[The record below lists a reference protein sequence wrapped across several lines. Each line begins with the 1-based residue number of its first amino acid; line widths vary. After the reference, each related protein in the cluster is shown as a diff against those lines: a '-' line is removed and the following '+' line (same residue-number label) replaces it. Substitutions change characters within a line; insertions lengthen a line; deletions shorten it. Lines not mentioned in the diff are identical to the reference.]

1 MFMYVVLH
9 GAAQIPV
16 WKARNQAQIELKQT
30 RIGHQGKAIYVNTA
44 TQMTL
49 VEAQNRAQNELK
61 YLCSDEEHQHRHT
74 HAYVCCFAWDS
85 SNSSGKGSKSSSKCA
100 QTNMSR
106 TPR

>member
-61 YLCSDEEHQHRHT
+61 YLCSDEEHQRRHT
-74 HAYVCCFAWDS
+74 YVYVCCFAWDTFKTS
-85 SNSSGKGSKSSSKCA
+85 SNRHS
-100 QTNMSR
+100 
-106 TPR
+106 

>member
-44 TQMTL
+44 AQIML
-49 VEAQNRAQNELK
+49 VKAQDKAENELK
-61 YLCSDEEHQHRHT
+61 YPCSDEEHQHRHT
-74 HAYVCCFAWDS
+74 YGSVFCFAWDN
-85 SNSSGKGSKSSSKCA
+85 SNSNGEGSKPSSD
-100 QTNMSR
+100 
-106 TPR
+106 